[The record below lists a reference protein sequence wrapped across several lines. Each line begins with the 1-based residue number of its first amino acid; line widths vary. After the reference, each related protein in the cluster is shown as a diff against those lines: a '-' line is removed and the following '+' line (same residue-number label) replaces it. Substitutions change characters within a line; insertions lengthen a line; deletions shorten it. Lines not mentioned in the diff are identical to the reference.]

1 MTTKRVSNVR
11 LRIKRQGEL
20 PPLVE
25 IQNENTMTLK
35 LRIPEGAGPLPLSN
49 ALAGNIVFV
58 TRPQFRGSQIT
69 FTEATFT
76 TIDPGAN
83 GETPAKAAF
92 ASETIMP
99 NVVLDIRSFVTNV
112 PVATVRPVT
121 EAVTDTRAIIKGE
134 YNKPGIIT
142 AFYGMDRDN
151 LVLSVQSIDE
161 ITRFRLALGDLTPR
175 TRYFFQTKSVNA
187 DGESELSPP
196 NPAAFVTRDLDNTP
210 PRILKGPGIF
220 GRTPTSAKIGF
231 ELNEAATSEIAY
243 GTAPDALGA
252 TASGPADP
260 TRIHSVRVS
269 GLTPG
274 EETFFQVTVTDLN
287 SNQGQ
292 SPVLSFRPLLVAD
305 TRPLAILGRPS
316 AFGSFDRANVEWR
329 TSRRSNSAI
338 FYSVDRDAIDILQ
351 VGVGTKALFQDEADE
366 EDEAEIDS
374 VTVDEEVLQHRIPLA
389 NLQADTTLYAKVR
402 SADVSGNT
410 VVSPTFAIVTTSVED
425 EVAPKFV
432 RPPGVLFISDTEA
445 TIGAGTNEPTVVEI
459 QYSDD
464 RFRLR

>member
-1 MTTKRVSNVR
+1 MQTSAIANVTGEKGLDYDFPPDGSTVTWERGSPEIFFGEGTVSTFDEEEPLDVLKPAGFLNLRLTENFGSFEIILTRVLFSFLDGSEDDLAPNVR
-11 LRIKRQGEL
+11 LKIMRQGEL

-25 IQNENTMTLK
+25 IENENTMVLK

-99 NVVLDIRSFVTNV
+99 NVVLDIRSFVTDV
-112 PVATVRPVT
+112 PVPTVRPVT

-134 YNKPGIIT
+134 FNKPGIIT
-142 AFYGMDRDN
+142 ILYGTDPAN
-151 LVLSVQSIDE
+151 LDLSVESISE
-161 ITRFRLALGDLTPR
+161 ITRFRLALQGLTPR
-175 TRYFFQTKSVNA
+175 TRYFFQAKSLGA
-187 DGESELSPP
+187 QGESGLAPLDPS
-196 NPAAFVTRDLDNTP
+196 AFVTRDLDNTP

-243 GTAPDALGA
+243 GTAPDALDA

-292 SPVLSFRPLLVAD
+292 SPVLRFRPLLVAD
-305 TRPLAILGRPS
+305 TRPP
-316 AFGSFDRANVEWR
+316 
-329 TSRRSNSAI
+329 
-338 FYSVDRDAIDILQ
+338 RDPR
-351 VGVGTKALFQDEADE
+351 KAL
-366 EDEAEIDS
+366 
-374 VTVDEEVLQHRIPLA
+374 
-389 NLQADTTLYAKVR
+389 
-402 SADVSGNT
+402 
-410 VVSPTFAIVTTSVED
+410 
-425 EVAPKFV
+425 
-432 RPPGVLFISDTEA
+432 
-445 TIGAGTNEPTVVEI
+445 
-459 QYSDD
+459 
-464 RFRLR
+464 RFRFL